1 MKIIQ
6 RCPACGQ
13 WAVAEYNG
21 VLSGFFSR
29 MREGWIGGIETA
41 SEVGGDIGESLGFG
55 NEKISNITRTL
66 GEGVGAFVGGDTGI
80 VNALKNAVAG
90 DKFQFVC
97 DNCNSKWSTD
107 NEKDDE
113 ARYYYHERSVVE
125 LKNLFA
131 STEDYSGYIQ
141 KLEKSLQSEYNQN
154 TSIAIIYDSMAAAYL
169 MLEQHD
175 KALQCINRSLE
186 LFDGDDNS
194 HALKGLILGA
204 GSNVYDAYNTMLELE
219 PSLSDGFDNDF
230 FKTELFHK
238 SFTIAWEK
246 FTNEFLS
253 LPTDRRKFIYLT
265 SYTSYIPSGILVL
278 SIHSLPKGIEFK
290 GGLSLEDTLYVMH
303 PYKPNCYIPAKSF
316 ETELFRDEVDEFV
329 HIMYCLGAKHIKY
342 VDERSSKESSDNQH
356 SYNLSGGGEY
366 KGVGA
371 SAGYGQEST
380 LKVDKT
386 LSDKLEKGTDFDLN
400 TSIKPYIPQNL
411 VWFPQRDKWRDDCKS
426 RLEGRFRKADFS
438 ITTSASEIISSSEK
452 QNIEAEIKALN
463 AAKGNAKFDSSDL
476 QLSLNEFNHSWTCTV
491 EFYPM
496 SEYLAPVK
504 VERSLQ
510 NDSSTD
516 SPKLVSPLKKIN
528 WVVVSLGAII
538 ACLAAALIFV
548 LFF

>member
-1 MKIIQ
+1 MRIIQ
-6 RCPACGQ
+6 RCPSCGQ
-13 WAVAEYNG
+13 WCQAEYNG
-21 VLSGFFSR
+21 MINGFLHR
-29 MREGWIGGIETA
+29 MAKGWFDGVEDA
-41 SEVGGDIGESLGFG
+41 AEVGAYIGEKLAFG
-55 NEKISNITRTL
+55 NEKVSKVTGLL
-66 GEGVGAFVGGDTGI
+66 GEFGGGAVGGYTGVVRG
-80 VNALKNAVAG
+80 VNNAISG

-97 DNCNSKWSTD
+97 DKCNSKWSTD

-113 ARYYYHERSVVE
+113 ARYYYHERSVIE
-125 LKNLFA
+125 LKHLFA
-131 STEDYSGYIQ
+131 STEDFSGYIQ

-154 TSIAIIYDSMAAAYL
+154 TSIAIIYDCMAAAYL
-169 MLEQHD
+169 VLKQHD

-186 LFDGDDNS
+186 LFDGDKNS
-194 HALKGLILGA
+194 HALKGLILVA
-204 GSNVYDAYNTMLELE
+204 GSNVNDAYNTMLELE
-219 PSLSDGFDNDF
+219 PSLSDGFENDF
-230 FKTELFHK
+230 FKTESFHN
-238 SFTIAWEK
+238 SFTIVWEK

-253 LPTDRRKFIYLT
+253 LPTDHRKFIYLT

-290 GGLSLEDTLYVMH
+290 GGLSMEDTLYIMH

-329 HIMYCLGAKHIKY
+329 HIMDCLGAKHIKY

-356 SYNLSGGGEY
+356 SYNLSGGKY

-371 SAGYGQEST
+371 SVGYGQGST
-380 LKVDKT
+380 LKEDKT
-386 LSDKLEKGTDFDLN
+386 LSNKLVKDTYFDLN

-411 VWFPQRDKWRDDCKS
+411 VWFPQRDKWRDNCKS

-476 QLSLNEFNHSWTCTV
+476 QLSSNEFNHSWTCTV

-516 SPKLVSPLKKIN
+516 SPKLVSPLKK
-528 WVVVSLGAII
+528 
-538 ACLAAALIFV
+538 
-548 LFF
+548 